1 MRKKTL
7 VLTTALSLSLS
18 IGTTAFAAPVAVGDS
33 GVFDAEYYADNNS
46 DVEAAYGRD
55 FNLLWEHFT
64 TYGVNEG
71 RLPFAAG
78 TDWQA
83 ILASAA
89 TTNVDTQVATQT
101 EETQTQVTPVA
112 TTSDFLAQNGLAVTP
127 QGTVSFSYINS
138 GDEYD
143 LEEGEPS
150 AIPTSV
156 TVTETASSQ
165 AGYTDTI
172 AQFTYQANTK
182 KEETPEN
189 NYGGG
194 IGSAVSTFT
203 KWYDAWN
210 VEVFD
215 RYTGTVLGSY
225 QSGGYTRDDGLLG
238 YYEKQGSA
246 AQYDCTI
253 SVNTGN
259 ADWYSTGV
267 LTTTVTVHHPTSYDG
282 VAFMYGTGGI
292 RVDEEKSAIAGNSF
306 TISDTPYALSN
317 AKIFTA
323 SNK

>member
-89 TTNVDTQVATQT
+89 TTNVDTQVAAQT

-127 QGTVSFSYINS
+127 QGTVNIAYLNAC
-138 GDEYD
+138 DDYD
-143 LEEGEPS
+143 MYDGAP

-156 TVTETASSQ
+156 TITDTASSQ
-165 AGYTDTI
+165 AGYTDTV
-172 AQFTYQANTK
+172 AQFTYQAYIDK
-182 KEETPEN
+182 KEKTDN
-189 NYGGG
+189 NGGG
-194 IGSAVSTFT
+194 IGSAIIGGD
-203 KWYDAWN
+203 WYDAWN

-215 RYTGTVLGSY
+215 RYTGTVLGSC
-225 QSGGYTRDDGLLG
+225 QSSAIMADDGKKV
-238 YYEKQGSA
+238 YDEKQGSA
-246 AQYDCTI
+246 AQYDCTV
-253 SVNTGN
+253 SVDGN

-267 LTTTVTVHHPTSYDG
+267 MTTTVTVHHPTSYDG
-282 VAFMYGTGGI
+282 VAFMYGAGAWK
-292 RVDEEKSAIAGNSF
+292 VSEEKEAIAGNSF
-306 TISDTPYALSN
+306 TILDTPYALSI